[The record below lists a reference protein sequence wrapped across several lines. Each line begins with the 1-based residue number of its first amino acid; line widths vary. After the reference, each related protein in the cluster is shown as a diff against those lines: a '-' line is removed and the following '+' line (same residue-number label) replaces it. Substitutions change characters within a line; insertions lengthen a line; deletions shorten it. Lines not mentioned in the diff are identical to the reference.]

1 MKQLPLALQFRPAV
15 SAEDFL
21 VAPCNELA
29 VAWIDRWP
37 DWPAPALSLSGP
49 EGAGKSHLA
58 AVWAGRSGATPA
70 RPGLLV
76 DSDALVPPGARLL
89 VDLGNDPLPDAA
101 AEEAW
106 FHFLNLLRERRGQA
120 LIVSRLPTARWPV
133 RLPDLASRLAAL
145 PHVDIGPPD
154 DALLSALLVKHLA
167 DQGAAVDPGVIAYLL
182 PRVGRSFAAVAALA
196 RDLNAA
202 ALAAQKPITIALAR
216 RVLNDPDGSDGLL

>member
-76 DSDALVPPGARLL
+76 DSDTLVPPGARLL
-89 VDLGNDPLPDAA
+89 IDLGTDLAPELV
-101 AEEAW
+101 AEDAW
-106 FHFLNLLRERRGQA
+106 FHLLNLLRERRGYA
-120 LIVSRLPTARWPV
+120 LIVSRAPAARWPV
-133 RLPDLASRLAAL
+133 QLPDLASRLAAL

-167 DQGAAVDPGVIAYLL
+167 DRGAAVDPGVVAYLL

-196 RDLNAA
+196 RALNDA
-202 ALAAQKPITIALAR
+202 ALAVHKPITIALAR
-216 RVLNDPDGSDGLL
+216 RVLETSEASDGLL